1 MSYQP
6 RAPNLCQ
13 PNLSSLQLF
22 VLVCLLLSCVLLC
35 LLAVDIG
42 EATVSSVECK
52 NVVPFKRFSRM
63 YWFLR
68 WLIYPRDYKNE
79 TTFIVYLFKGLPL
92 FEQNEK
98 YHHHRVRNF

>member
-1 MSYQP
+1 
-6 RAPNLCQ
+6 
-13 PNLSSLQLF
+13 
-22 VLVCLLLSCVLLC
+22 
-35 LLAVDIG
+35 
-42 EATVSSVECK
+42 
-52 NVVPFKRFSRM
+52 M

-98 YHHHRVRNF
+98 YQSEIESLKAQNAEMKAQISEIETLKAQVAEILRKEERQ

>member
-6 RAPNLCQ
+6 RTATKP
-13 PNLSSLQLF
+13 LSTRIRISLQLF
-22 VLVCLLLSCVLLC
+22 VLAVLLLC
-35 LLAVDIG
+35 LFVGGRFG